1 MTAPHADQIIA
12 GYLAR
17 LEAALATLPESRRRE
32 LIDDVSGHI
41 AEARGVLAEETDAD
55 LLNILDRLGDPS
67 ETAAEEMAGAP
78 ASSGPAAVTPSS
90 GRQNLLEILAIV
102 LLLVFWPAG
111 VVLLWISDV
120 WTTRDKLIGTLVPPG
135 GYVGIF
141 LFGPVLLLGTVTCY
155 SWGGTSSGPTGQV
168 VTTSGTTCPP
178 GVVMALLGV
187 LAVIVVIAVLVSP
200 IFTAVYLGR
209 RLKRRS
215 RIDSGQ
221 GAEPQPRLVG

>member
-17 LEAALATLPESRRRE
+17 LQAALAPLPEGRRRE
-32 LIDDVSGHI
+32 LIEDVSAHI
-41 AEARGVLAEETDAD
+41 AEARGALAEETDAD

-67 ETAAEEMAGAP
+67 ETAAEEMAGSRAASEAP
-78 ASSGPAAVTPSS
+78 GTPSA

-111 VVLLWISDV
+111 VVLLWISDL

-135 GYVGIF
+135 GYYGIF
-141 LFGPVLLLGTVTCY
+141 LLGPILLLHPYTCD
-155 SWGGTSSGPTGQV
+155 SWSGSTTGPGGQTI
-168 VTTSGTTCPP
+168 TTSGTTCPP

-187 LAVIVVIAVLVSP
+187 LGAVVVIAILASP

-209 RLKRRS
+209 RLKRR
-215 RIDSGQ
+215 RGTDPRQ